1 MSKCISINNDT
12 DEGENIEGFIINNTA
27 HTNNECDNICAVCY
41 EENVDIKAF
50 CKGCKQNIC
59 SKCFAECINLNLKLD
74 DTADKGI
81 SIIYKC
87 VFCRYYNPM
96 KEEQPCD
103 VYRYLIKELYISKHR
118 YIKILNELQGE
129 RRDEQR
135 ERDGLRKELE
145 VSKVN
150 IDKIDKYCS
159 ETRKK
164 TINKEIIINIIK
176 GVKV

>member
-1 MSKCISINNDT
+1 MSKCILINNDT
-12 DEGENIEGFIINNTA
+12 DEGENIEGFIINNKA
-27 HTNNECDNICAVCY
+27 NTNDECDNICAVCY
-41 EENVDIKAF
+41 EENVDIKAV

-59 SKCFAECINLNLKLD
+59 SKCFASCINLNLQLD

-103 VYRYLIKELYISKHR
+103 VYRYLIKQLYTNNKE
-118 YIKILNELQGE
+118 YIKLLEYIQSE
-129 RRDEQR
+129 RRDDRR
-135 ERDGLRKELE
+135 ETEGLRKELE

-150 IDKIDKYCS
+150 IDKIDKYCN

-164 TINKEIIINIIK
+164 TINKEVIISIIK

>member
-12 DEGENIEGFIINNTA
+12 DEGENVEGFIINNIA
-27 HTNNECDNICAVCY
+27 NTNPECDNICAVCY
-41 EENVDIKAF
+41 DENVDIKAF
-50 CKGCKQNIC
+50 CKGCNQNIC
-59 SKCFAECINLNLKLD
+59 SSCFASCINLNLKLD

-87 VFCRYYNPM
+87 VFCRYYNPL

-103 VYRYLIKELYISKHR
+103 VYRYLIKQLYTDR
-118 YIKILNELQGE
+118 QEYIKLLEYIQGE
-129 RRDEQR
+129 RRDERRQA
-135 ERDGLRKELE
+135 EGLRKELE

-150 IDKIDKYCS
+150 IDKLDKYCS

-164 TINKEIIINIIK
+164 TINKEVIISIIK

>member
-1 MSKCISINNDT
+1 MSKCILINNDT
-12 DEGENIEGFIINNTA
+12 DEGENIEGFIINNKA
-27 HTNNECDNICAVCY
+27 NTNDECDSICAVCY
-41 EENVDIKAF
+41 EENVDIKAV
-50 CKGCKQNIC
+50 CKGCNQNIC
-59 SKCFAECINLNLKLD
+59 CSCFASCINLNLKLD

-103 VYRYLIKELYISKHR
+103 VYRYLIKQLYTGEQK
-118 YIKILNELQGE
+118 YIKLLNELCRE

-135 ERDGLRKELE
+135 QTEGLRKELE

-150 IDKIDKYCS
+150 IDKLDKYCS

-164 TINKEIIINIIK
+164 TINKDIIISIIK
-176 GVKV
+176 GVNV